1 MKRANK
7 RADFATDKES
17 YIIELFKLP
26 NDIYNLS
33 FAGKLADKLAH
44 DSKSKSNIQS
54 K

>member
-7 RADFATDKES
+7 RPDVAIEKES

-33 FAGKLADKLAH
+33 FAGKLSDKLTH
-44 DSKSKSNIQS
+44 D
-54 K
+54 